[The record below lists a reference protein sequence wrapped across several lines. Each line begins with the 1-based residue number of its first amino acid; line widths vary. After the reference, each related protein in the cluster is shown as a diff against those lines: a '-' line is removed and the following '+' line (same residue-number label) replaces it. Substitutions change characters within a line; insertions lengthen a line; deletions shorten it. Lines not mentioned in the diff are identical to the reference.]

1 MSTESTPGAVATR
14 SFAPE
19 QVARLEGDAHA
30 WDLYPLDG
38 EIVPVSGASRK
49 HNLIVA
55 NLVGELRAQL
65 RGRPCELYPGG
76 MRVKVS
82 ETGTYVY
89 PDVVAVCGEPD
100 MEDDRA
106 ESLLNPTV
114 LIEVLSP
121 TTERDDRGRKWEH
134 YRRLPSVRE
143 YLIVAQDQRRIERYT
158 RQQDNQWL
166 FSEESEPGSVVE
178 VAAIGCVLALNE
190 VYDKVD

>member
-14 SFAPE
+14 SFSPE
-19 QVARLEGDAHA
+19 QASRLEGDAYA

-55 NLVGELRAQL
+55 NLVGELRSQL

-89 PDVVAVCGEPD
+89 PDVVAVCGQPE

-134 YRRLPSVRE
+134 YRRLRSVRE

-158 RQQDNQWL
+158 RQEDNLWL
-166 FSEESEPGSVVE
+166 FSEENEPGSVVE